1 MRVVDSVRAW
11 LNAAGRVPL
20 LTPAEEVHLGAMVR
34 EWQDW
39 PGGPDAAPAPVQRRG
54 RRSRD
59 RMIQANLRLV
69 MNVAKRYH
77 RAIERRRLSQE
88 DALQEGCLGLMRG
101 AELFDPA
108 KGYKFSTY
116 GYWWVRQA
124 ITRWLSGSD
133 LIRIPVHLR
142 ERLNRGDD
150 PTGDERLV
158 AAAAVL
164 HPRSLDLPIGEG
176 GGSTMADMLA
186 APAEDPLEGLDASA
200 LVGRMRQAL
209 PDDLALLELAQD
221 HRSTELAL
229 LLGVARPTVNLRL
242 AGARGRLREV
252 A

>member
-1 MRVVDSVRAW
+1 MADSVGAW
-11 LNAAGRVPL
+11 LAAAGRVPL
-20 LTPAEEVHLGAMVR
+20 LTAAEEVHLGAMVR

-77 RAIERRRLSQE
+77 RAIERRRLAPE
-88 DALQEGCLGLMRG
+88 DALQEGTLGLMRG

-124 ITRWLSGSD
+124 ITRWLSSSD
-133 LIRIPVHLR
+133 TIRVPVHLR

-164 HPRSLDLPIGEG
+164 HPRSLDRLVGEG
-176 GGSTMADMLA
+176 QSPLADMLA
-186 APAEDPLEGLDASA
+186 ADGPDPLEGLDAIA
-200 LVGRMRQAL
+200 LVGRMREAL
-209 PDDLALLELAQD
+209 PDDVALLELAQY
-221 HRSTELAL
+221 HKSTELAAL
-229 LLGVARPTVNLRL
+229 LDVSRATVHLRL
-242 AGARGRLREV
+242 AASRARLREV

>member
-1 MRVVDSVRAW
+1 M
-11 LNAAGRVPL
+11 PL
-20 LTPAEEVHLGAMVR
+20 LTPAEELHLGAMVR

-39 PGGPDAAPAPVQRRG
+39 PGGPDAAPASVKRRG
-54 RRSRD
+54 LRARD

-69 MNVAKRYH
+69 VNVAKRYH
-77 RAIERRRLSQE
+77 RAIERRRLAPE
-88 DALQEGCLGLMRG
+88 DALQEGSFGLMRG

-116 GYWWVRQA
+116 AYWWVRQA
-124 ITRWLSGSD
+124 ITRWLSSSD
-133 LIRIPVHLR
+133 LIRVPIHLR

-150 PTGDERLV
+150 PTGDERLA

-176 GGSTMADMLA
+176 GGNTVADMLA
-186 APAEDPLEGLDASA
+186 APAEDPLEALDAIE
-200 LVGRMRQAL
+200 LVGRMREAL

-221 HRSTELAL
+221 HKSPELAAL
-229 LLGVARPTVNLRL
+229 LDVSRATVHLRL
-242 AGARGRLREV
+242 AAARARLREV

>member
-1 MRVVDSVRAW
+1 MADSVRAW

-20 LTPAEEVHLGAMVR
+20 LSGAEEVHLGAMVR

-69 MNVAKRYH
+69 VSVAKRYH
-77 RAIERRRLSQE
+77 RAIERRRLAPE
-88 DALQEGCLGLMRG
+88 DALQEGTLGLMRG

-133 LIRIPVHLR
+133 LIRVPVHLR

-164 HPRSLDLPIGEG
+164 HPRSLDRLVGDGQSPL
-176 GGSTMADMLA
+176 ADMLA
-186 APAEDPLEGLDASA
+186 APAEDPLEGLDAAA
-200 LVGRMRQAL
+200 LVARMRQAW
-209 PDDLALLELAQD
+209 PDDLALVELAQD
-221 HRSTELAL
+221 HKSPELAAL
-229 LLGVARPTVNLRL
+229 LDVARPTVALRL
-242 AGARGRLREV
+242 AAARGRLREV

>member
-1 MRVVDSVRAW
+1 MADSVRAW

-20 LTPAEEVHLGAMVR
+20 LSGAEEVHLGAMVR

-77 RAIERRRLSQE
+77 RAIERRRLAPE
-88 DALQEGCLGLMRG
+88 DALQEGTIGLMRG

-124 ITRWLSGSD
+124 ITRWLSSSD
-133 LIRIPVHLR
+133 LIRVPVHLR

-164 HPRSLDLPIGEG
+164 HPRSLDRLVGDGQSPL
-176 GGSTMADMLA
+176 ADMLP
-186 APAEDPLEGLDASA
+186 APAEDPLEGLDATE
-200 LVGRMRQAL
+200 LVGRMRDAL
-209 PDDLALLELAQD
+209 PDDLALIELAQD
-221 HRSTELAL
+221 HKSPELAAL
-229 LLGVARPTVNLRL
+229 LDVARPTVPLRL
-242 AGARGRLREV
+242 AAARGRLRTV
-252 A
+252 H

>member
-1 MRVVDSVRAW
+1 VADSVGAW
-11 LNAAGRVPL
+11 LAAAGRVPL
-20 LTPAEEVHLGAMVR
+20 LTAAEEVHLGAMVR

-77 RAIERRRLSQE
+77 RAIERRRLAPE
-88 DALQEGCLGLMRG
+88 DALQEGTLGLMRG

-124 ITRWLSGSD
+124 ITRWLSSSD
-133 LIRIPVHLR
+133 TIRVPVHLR

-164 HPRSLDLPIGEG
+164 HPRSLDRLVGEG
-176 GGSTMADMLA
+176 QSPLADMLA
-186 APAEDPLEGLDASA
+186 ADGPDPLEGLDAIA
-200 LVGRMRQAL
+200 LVGRMREAL
-209 PDDLALLELAQD
+209 PDDVALLELAQD
-221 HRSTELAL
+221 HKSTELAAL
-229 LLGVARPTVNLRL
+229 LDVSRATVHLRL
-242 AGARGRLREV
+242 AASRARLREV

>member
-1 MRVVDSVRAW
+1 MW
-11 LNAAGRVPL
+11 LAAAGRVPL

-54 RRSRD
+54 LRARD

-69 MNVAKRYH
+69 VNVAKRYH
-77 RAIERRRLSQE
+77 RAIERRRLAPE
-88 DALQEGCLGLMRG
+88 DALQEGSFGLMRG

-116 GYWWVRQA
+116 AYWWVRQA
-124 ITRWLSGSD
+124 ITRWLSSSD
-133 LIRIPVHLR
+133 LIRVPIHLR

-150 PTGDERLV
+150 PTGDERLA

-164 HPRSLDLPIGEG
+164 DPRSLDRLVGEG
-176 GGSTMADMLA
+176 QSSLGELLA
-186 APAEDPLEGLDASA
+186 APAEDPLEALDAIA
-200 LVGRMRQAL
+200 LLSRMRQAQ

-221 HRSTELAL
+221 HRSPELAVL
-229 LLGVARPTVNLRL
+229 LDVARPTVALRL
-242 AGARGRLREV
+242 AAARGRLREV

>member
-1 MRVVDSVRAW
+1 MW
-11 LNAAGRVPL
+11 LAAAGRVPL

-77 RAIERRRLSQE
+77 RAIERRRLAPE
-88 DALQEGCLGLMRG
+88 DALQEGTLGLMR
-101 AELFDPA
+101 ACEKFDPTRGF
-108 KGYKFSTY
+108 KLSTY
-116 GYWWVRQA
+116 ATWWVRQGL
-124 ITRWLSGSD
+124 TRWLSSSD
-133 LIRIPVHLR
+133 TIRIPVHLR
-142 ERLNRGDD
+142 EKINRGDD

-164 HPRSLDLPIGEG
+164 HPRSLDRLVGDGQSPL
-176 GGSTMADMLA
+176 ADMLA

-200 LVGRMRQAL
+200 LVARMREAL
-209 PDDLALLELAQD
+209 PDDLALVELAQD
-221 HRSTELAL
+221 HKSPELAAL
-229 LLGVARPTVNLRL
+229 LDVARPTVPLRL
-242 AGARGRLREV
+242 AAARGRLRTV
-252 A
+252 H